1 VLIRLQDRSLV
12 VMAYYEA
19 RNART
24 EVEREVDLARQLE
37 VIKSA
42 TRRAWQEAGD

>member
-1 VLIRLQDRSLV
+1 
-12 VMAYYEA
+12 MAYYEA